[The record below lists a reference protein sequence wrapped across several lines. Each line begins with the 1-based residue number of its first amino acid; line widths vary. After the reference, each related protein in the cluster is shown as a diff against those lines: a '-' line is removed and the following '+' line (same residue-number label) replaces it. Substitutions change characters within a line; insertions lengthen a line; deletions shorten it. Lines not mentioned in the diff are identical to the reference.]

1 MNWSNQNCESLVW
14 VGDFFSG
21 LVQGETVCKFPLR
34 LWLHGRHS
42 ITISNSVSL
51 CKRDWFPVPD
61 SWHSKCF
68 KCGHDCIFHAR
79 APHPSDLLAPV
90 LLLCWLH
97 AFSIRFLSNHAKH
110 ASGSCLR
117 PPSVKPLRTT
127 RFTCRW
133 PEKYLRKYYIYRYTN
148 IENWYLE
155 LGDSCS
161 RTCK

>member
-1 MNWSNQNCESLVW
+1 MSLWFELEISSPVSSKARQCANSRYAYDSM
-14 VGDFFSG
+14 VD
-21 LVQGETVCKFPLR
+21 TPLR
-34 LWLHGRHS
+34 SLIACHYAKGTDS
-42 ITISNSVSL
+42 QCQTVGIQNASNADMIAS
-51 CKRDWFPVPD
+51 FM
-61 SWHSKCF
+61 H
-68 KCGHDCIFHAR
+68 
-79 APHPSDLLAPV
+79 APV

-148 IENWYLE
+148 IEN
-155 LGDSCS
+155 
-161 RTCK
+161 